1 MRASLK
7 PRRAPTQE
15 RSRARVAKILEATA
29 ALLDE
34 KGLEGVTTNAIAKR
48 ARLPVGTLYQFFP
61 NREAILLALADSR
74 LEELDA
80 RFVPMLERG
89 MPGSVSPRVLVGA
102 VLRAL
107 REAYVNIP
115 GLAALVG
122 TTQGHPVLER
132 AYELNNDRLVA
143 RIAQALLQRTPALA
157 PRAQAIAAM
166 LVEACDAVVRK
177 WLRARARGRPEDLGP
192 LEELEEMLSVYLA
205 HLDAAE
211 GSPRIDRKI
220 T

>member
-15 RSRARVAKILEATA
+15 RSRARVAKILDATA

-61 NREAILLALADSR
+61 NREAILLALAESR

-89 MPGSVSPRVLVGA
+89 FPDVSPRLLVGG

-107 REAYVNIP
+107 REAYVSIP
-115 GLAALVG
+115 GLAVLVG
-122 TTQGHPVLER
+122 TTQGHPLLER
-132 AYELNNDRLVA
+132 AYEVNNERIVGRLAEALA
-143 RIAQALLQRTPALA
+143 RRSPALG
-157 PRAQAIAAM
+157 PRARAVATM
-166 LVEACDAVVRK
+166 LVEVSDALVRR
-177 WLRARARGRPEDLGP
+177 WLRARARGKSPDVAP
-192 LEELEEMLSVYLA
+192 LSELEEMLSVYLV
-205 HLDAAE
+205 HLN
-211 GSPRIDRKI
+211 SPGISNK
-220 T
+220 